1 MIENCLVCAFVVQI
15 HEDFHKISYHFNL
28 YNAMFVA
35 CLVSDVYGKLKT
47 LSLVKE
53 NHLQEVEEEQPQEE
67 IEEDPA
73 TEMSV

>member
-1 MIENCLVCAFVVQI
+1 MFVVC
-15 HEDFHKISYHFNL
+15 
-28 YNAMFVA
+28 V
-35 CLVSDVYGKLKT
+35 VSDVYGKLKT

-73 TEMSV
+73 TEMSVWSFNKKKKFSIISIVIREN